1 MNKATMLKKGD
12 RVRISKGSRYYG
24 KSDPYN
30 PIDVTGTIYDINESH
45 DEFDYCYEVEW
56 DNGKKNGYQAVG
68 DLYLYRGD
76 NKFER
81 KKQDKLIVSKEF
93 LLAAY
98 NAACADWKQRLEREF
113 PEVFET
119 DKYPTLVDI
128 NKGEEIET
136 AVLYVRVRD
145 TKTGEGRYT
154 RLNGVQLADGIAIGA
169 GDNCGVLP
177 RVARYKALYIE
188 SFLGREY
195 SVRVKNAGL
204 PAGSHVVYFEKK

>member
-1 MNKATMLKKGD
+1 MNKATMFRVGE
-12 RVRISKGSRYYG
+12 RVRISFDSQYYRSR
-24 KSDPYN
+24 SQSN
-30 PIDVTGTIYDINESH
+30 PKDVTGTIEEVDANEA
-45 DEFDYCYEVEW
+45 YCYSVKW
-56 DNGKKNGYQAVG
+56 DNGERNTYEEG
-68 DLYLYRGD
+68 DLYSYSEKKKS
-76 NKFER
+76 NKA
-81 KKQDKLIVSKEF
+81 DKLIVSKEF

-98 NAACADWKQRLEREF
+98 NAACADWKQRLEGEF

-195 SVRVKNAGL
+195 SVRVKNADAAC
-204 PAGSHVVYFEKK
+204 AGTCVVYFEKK

>member
-1 MNKATMLKKGD
+1 MLKDGD
-12 RVRISKGSRYYG
+12 RVRISKDSQYYRSR
-24 KSDPYN
+24 SQSN
-30 PIDVTGTIYDINESH
+30 PKDVTGTIEEVDANEA
-45 DEFDYCYEVEW
+45 YCYSVKW
-56 DNGKKNGYQAVG
+56 DNGERNTYEEG
-68 DLYLYRGD
+68 DLYSYSEKKKS
-76 NKFER
+76 NKA
-81 KKQDKLIVSKEF
+81 DKLTVSKEF

-98 NAACADWKQRLEREF
+98 NAACADWKQRLEGEF

-128 NKGEEIET
+128 SKGEEIET

-169 GDNCGVLP
+169 GDNCGALP

-195 SVRVKNAGL
+195 SVRVKNAGF